1 MTIDF
6 FWSNLA
12 ACMISS
18 GSDIVLHLPIPR
30 QGHISLEQDFSFH
43 SSFIFALQE
52 INFRQF
58 NLDIHVLVNYL
69 YIFCQKCTL
78 PANFMIRPSFLR
90 FFRKS
95 PALLQEVSCTEN
107 LDKFINKKMKWN
119 FWKLNSFLLLS
130 LWFRMTPKW
139 YSNFSRFG
147 EKIWFLGVI

>member
-1 MTIDF
+1 
-6 FWSNLA
+6 
-12 ACMISS
+12 MILS

-30 QGHISLEQDFSFH
+30 QGQISLEHEFYFY

-52 INFRQF
+52 TTFRQF
-58 NLDIHVLVNYL
+58 NSDIHVLVNYL
-69 YIFCQKCTL
+69 YIFCKKCNL

-139 YSNFSRFG
+139 YSNFSWFG
-147 EKIWFLGVI
+147 EKNLIFGCNIKLAKLEA